1 MNRTEKIIEL
11 KRHILSLDAKQTRY
25 KEGQT
30 YSDVVVDGKS
40 LCRGG
45 YARREHKNQH
55 LRIDKLV
62 SSIGDIKNKTFIE
75 FGTNTGYM
83 IFRLKELGASKCVG
97 IDSIPDLLDIANKVK
112 DIEGYTDVDFIEADF
127 ITWQYITPSDVPESP
142 SLDDIGTFDYAI
154 TFSCIN
160 AVENDFQVSEWYER
174 VSNHVPTMFI
184 EFSEYITDTP
194 WEDEFN
200 SLDLETLEPT
210 CWIDH
215 PFGKPDGTPFS
226 EEEYDHAYG
235 LKKDNFFKIKTEG
248 MFDKD
253 KYISSWE
260 LLGMTDYNR
269 KLYRL
274 DFK

>member
-11 KRHILSLDAKQTRY
+11 KKHILGLDKEETRFRA
-25 KEGQT
+25 GQT
-30 YSDVVVDGKS
+30 YSDVVVDGES
-40 LCRGG
+40 LCRDG

-55 LRIDKLV
+55 LRIDKIV
-62 SSIGDIKNKTFIE
+62 GSIGDIKDKTFIE

-83 IFRLKELGASKCVG
+83 IFRLKELGAGKCVG
-97 IDSIPDLLDIANKVK
+97 IDSVPDLLDIADKVK

-127 ITWQYITPSDVPESP
+127 VDWQYITPLDVHESP

-160 AVENDFQVSEWYER
+160 AVEKHYEVSEWYEK
-174 VSNHVPTMFI
+174 VSNHVPTLFV

-200 SLDLETLEPT
+200 ERVDSMDG
-210 CWIDH
+210 DSYQ
-215 PFGKPDGTPFS
+215 GKKEDFFQIRT
-226 EEEYDHAYG
+226 EE
-235 LKKDNFFKIKTEG
+235 
-248 MFDKD
+248 MFDKA
-253 KYISSWE
+253 KYISSWKF
-260 LLGMTDYNR
+260 LGMTDYNR

-274 DFK
+274 DFV

>member
-11 KRHILSLDAKQTRY
+11 KKHILDLDEKQTRY

-30 YSDVVVDGKS
+30 YSDVVFDGES
-40 LCRGG
+40 LCRDG
-45 YARREHKNQH
+45 YARRQHKNQH

-62 SSIGDIKNKTFIE
+62 KSIGNIKDKTFIE

-83 IFRLKELGASKCVG
+83 IFRLKELGAGKCVG
-97 IDSIPDLLDIANKVK
+97 IDSMGPLSKAGGSNSDLLYIANKVK

-127 ITWQYITPSDVPESP
+127 VDWQYITPLDVHESP

-200 SLDLETLEPT
+200 ERVDSMDGDNYEGKKEDFFQIRTEEMFDSLD
-210 CWIDH
+210 
-215 PFGKPDGTPFS
+215 F
-226 EEEYDHAYG
+226 
-235 LKKDNFFKIKTEG
+235 IK
-248 MFDKD
+248 
-253 KYISSWE
+253 SWK

-274 DFK
+274 DFE